1 MKYANLILPSHK
13 LCFVVA
19 LAAGMIAVPM
29 PTMAEQAVQNIQQ
42 AGVVKGQVTDK
53 NGDAVIGAT
62 VKVKNAQT
70 GTVTDF
76 NGNFS
81 LSVQKA
87 GTLVVSYI
95 GYLAKEVAFNPGQTL
110 NISIEEDATA
120 LDEVVVVGYG
130 VQKKSDVTGSVT
142 SINKDRLSKLPVTN
156 VLQAVQG
163 AAAGVINKDR
173 LSKLPVTNV
182 LQAVQGAAAG
192 VTISQG
198 SSIPG
203 DAPSALVRG
212 RNSINAGTGPY
223 IVVDGIP
230 ISKSGGSLN
239 DINPSDIE
247 SMEILKDASAT
258 AIYGTNGAN
267 GVILITTKHG
277 KDGKPSVSYNGY
289 IGIEDFAHKMD
300 FCNGSQITQ
309 RYKDYVAQNPGE
321 TMYNDFVK
329 NQNEAEA
336 QAAGRETD
344 WLYDMV
350 SQTGIIQD
358 HNVTVN
364 GGAEKIKYFI
374 SGDYMSQ
381 KGVLK
386 GFNYKRYSLRMNIDA
401 DVTDYLKIGTNSYIV
416 SHNRDGGRVNFLMA
430 EAMSPYGK
438 VYEDNGSYCIYPMY
452 TESLFFNPMRDVNQ
466 DHERR
471 QWNINLNGY
480 ADINFGNIWKPLDGL
495 RYKFNFGYSFVP
507 RRENYYNGAE
517 QNDLNGYGYIFNAE
531 TQSYTAENILTYA
544 KDFGKH
550 HFDLTALYASSRK
563 KYHDNTAA
571 ASKFINDE
579 LLWHN
584 LGGGGTQT
592 AKSYTD
598 LYTTV
603 SQMGRLNYS
612 YDSRYLFTFTV
623 RRDGSSVFGEDNK
636 YGTFPSVALGW
647 NIANEKFMEKTQG
660 WLNNLKLRLS
670 YGKAGNEA
678 IGVYETLAKM
688 SNAAITMD
696 GQSATALYPSSR
708 MGNSGLGWET
718 TKTFNI
724 GIDFG
729 LLNNRING
737 NIDFYTSTTTDLLL
751 QRNLPKISGYSNVYM
766 NMGKT
771 ANKGLEVTINSKNIV
786 TKDFTW
792 GTNLVWSWNKNEIK
806 DLYGDEKSDIG
817 NRWFIG
823 EPISVIYD
831 YEMVGIWQKDEIERG
846 DHLKWDP
853 QAQPGDVKLR
863 DVNGDGKIDP
873 NDDKTIQGQTTPKWI
888 GGLTNTFT
896 YKNLSL
902 SIFIQTVQGLKRN
915 NSLLAMAS
923 DEMGRRNSTTE
934 IGYWTESNPSNE
946 YRSLSKTS
954 NRWGYG
960 FPCDASFTRIKDITL
975 SYQFPAQITNA
986 LRISALTVYASAR
999 NLATFTSWKGW
1010 DPESDITQ
1018 RGWGGYE
1025 NNYPMTKSY
1034 VFGLNVT
1041 F

>member
-1 MKYANLILPSHK
+1 MNQNSLKKKLLLIMILSSGLIGGLISSYAESH
-13 LCFVVA
+13 
-19 LAAGMIAVPM
+19 AARV
-29 PTMAEQAVQNIQQ
+29 QAVEQ
-42 AGVVKGQVTDK
+42 TK
-53 NGDAVIGAT
+53 NVA
-62 VKVKNAQT
+62 
-70 GTVTDF
+70 GTVTDE
-76 NGNFS
+76 NGDPLIGVSVSAGPGLGVVTDLDGRFS
-81 LSVQKA
+81 LDGVTA
-87 GTLVVSYI
+87 NTVLTFSYV
-95 GYLAKEVAFNPGQTL
+95 GYATQEIRVGSQN
-110 NISIEEDATA
+110 NINVRLIEDNTV
-120 LDEVVVVGYG
+120 LDELVVVGYG

-142 SINKDRLSKLPVTN
+142 S
-156 VLQAVQG
+156 
-163 AAAGVINKDR
+163 INKDR

-239 DINPSDIE
+239 DINPGDIE

-277 KDGKPSVSYNGY
+277 KDGKPTVSYNGY
-289 IGIEDFAHKMD
+289 LGVEDFAHKMD
-300 FCNGSQITQ
+300 FCNGAQITQ
-309 RYKDYVAQNPGE
+309 RYKDYVAQNAGE
-321 TMYNDFVK
+321 TMFNDYVK
-329 NQNEAEA
+329 NQAEAAA
-336 QAAGRETD
+336 QAAGQETD

-358 HNVTVN
+358 HNVTIN
-364 GGAEKIKYFI
+364 GGADKVKYFI
-374 SGDYMSQ
+374 SGDYMDQ

-430 EAMSPYGK
+430 EAMSPYGQ
-438 VYEDNGSYCIYPMY
+438 VYNEDGTYCVYPMAS
-452 TESLFFNPMRDVNQ
+452 ENLFFNPMRDVNQ

-471 QWNINLNGY
+471 QWNINLNAY
-480 ADINFGNIWKPLDGL
+480 AELNFGNIWKPLTGL
-495 RYKFNFGYSFVP
+495 TYKFNFGYSFVP
-507 RRENYYNGAE
+507 KRENYYNGAE
-517 QNDLNGYGYIFNAE
+517 QNNPNGYGYIFNAE
-531 TQSYTAENILTYA
+531 TQSRTAENILTYA
-544 KDFGKH
+544 KDIQKH
-550 HFDLTALYASSRK
+550 HFDITLLYASSRK
-563 KYHDNTAA
+563 KYHDNTATGA
-571 ASKFINDE
+571 KFINDE

-598 LYTTV
+598 LYKTV

-623 RRDGSSVFGEDNK
+623 RRDGSSVFGSDNK
-636 YGTFPSVALGW
+636 YGVFPSVALGW
-647 NIANEKFMEKTQG
+647 NIANEAFMQKTSD
-660 WLNNLKLRLS
+660 WLNTLKLRIS

-688 SNAAITMD
+688 TNAALTMD

-729 LLNNRING
+729 FLNNRING

-751 QRNLPKISGYSNVYM
+751 QRNLPKISGFSNVYM

-771 ANKGLEVTINSKNIV
+771 ANKGLEITVNSKNIV

-792 GTNLVWSWNKNEIK
+792 STNLVWSWNKNEIK
-806 DLYGDEKSDIG
+806 DLYGDKQDDLG

-823 EPISVIYD
+823 HPISVIYD
-831 YEMVGIWQKDEIERG
+831 DEMEGIWQKDEIERG
-846 DHLKWDP
+846 DHLKHDP
-853 QAQPGDVKLR
+853 QAQAGDVKLR
-863 DVNGDGKIDP
+863 DIDGDGKITP
-873 NDDKTIQGQTTPKWI
+873 EGDKTIQGQTTPKWI

-896 YKNLSL
+896 YKNLTL

-934 IGYWTESNPSNE
+934 VGYWSVDNPTNE
-946 YRSLSKTS
+946 FRSLSKTS

-960 FPCDASFTRIKDITL
+960 FPRNASFTRVKDITL
-975 SYQFPAQITNA
+975 SYVFPQQITNK
-986 LRISALTVYASAR
+986 LHIGGLTVYASGR
-999 NLATFTSWKGW
+999 NLLTFTDWIGW

-1018 RGWGGYE
+1018 RGWRDYE

>member
-1 MKYANLILPSHK
+1 
-13 LCFVVA
+13 
-19 LAAGMIAVPM
+19 
-29 PTMAEQAVQNIQQ
+29 
-42 AGVVKGQVTDK
+42 
-53 NGDAVIGAT
+53 
-62 VKVKNAQT
+62 
-70 GTVTDF
+70 
-76 NGNFS
+76 
-81 LSVQKA
+81 
-87 GTLVVSYI
+87 
-95 GYLAKEVAFNPGQTL
+95 
-110 NISIEEDATA
+110 
-120 LDEVVVVGYG
+120 
-130 VQKKSDVTGSVT
+130 
-142 SINKDRLSKLPVTN
+142 
-156 VLQAVQG
+156 
-163 AAAGVINKDR
+163 
-173 LSKLPVTNV
+173 
-182 LQAVQGAAAG
+182 
-192 VTISQG
+192 
-198 SSIPG
+198 
-203 DAPSALVRG
+203 
-212 RNSINAGTGPY
+212 
-223 IVVDGIP
+223 
-230 ISKSGGSLN
+230 
-239 DINPSDIE
+239 
-247 SMEILKDASAT
+247 
-258 AIYGTNGAN
+258 
-267 GVILITTKHG
+267 
-277 KDGKPSVSYNGY
+277 
-289 IGIEDFAHKMD
+289 
-300 FCNGSQITQ
+300 
-309 RYKDYVAQNPGE
+309 
-321 TMYNDFVK
+321 
-329 NQNEAEA
+329 
-336 QAAGRETD
+336 
-344 WLYDMV
+344 
-350 SQTGIIQD
+350 
-358 HNVTVN
+358 VTVN

>member
-1 MKYANLILPSHK
+1 MKYAKLTLPTRK
-13 LCFVVA
+13 LCFVMA
-19 LAAGMIAVPM
+19 LAAGMVAFPL
-29 PTMAEQAVQNIQQ
+29 PTMAEQAVQDVQQ

-53 NGDAVIGAT
+53 NGEGVIGAT
-62 VKVKNAQT
+62 VKVKDAAT

-76 NGNFS
+76 DGNFT
-81 LSVQKA
+81 LNVNGA

-95 GYLAKEVAFNPGQTL
+95 GYLTKEVPFTVGQTL

-142 SINKDRLSKLPVTN
+142 SINKE
-156 VLQAVQG
+156 
-163 AAAGVINKDR
+163 R

-192 VTISQG
+192 VTITQG

-223 IVVDGIP
+223 IVVDGVP

-239 DINPSDIE
+239 DINPGDIE

-289 IGIEDFAHKMD
+289 LGIEDFAHKMD
-300 FCNGSQITQ
+300 FCNGAQITQ

-364 GGAEKIKYFI
+364 GGADNIKYFI

-401 DVTDYLKIGTNSYIV
+401 DVTDYLRIGTNSYIV
-416 SHNRDGGRVNFLMA
+416 SHNRDGGRVNFMMA

-438 VYEDNGSYCIYPMY
+438 VYEDDGSYCIYPMY
-452 TESLFFNPMRDVNQ
+452 TESLFFNPMRDINQ

-471 QWNINLNGY
+471 QWNINLNAY
-480 ADINFGNIWKPLDGL
+480 AELNFGNIWKPLTGL
-495 RYKFNFGYSFVP
+495 TYKFNFGYSFVP
-507 RRENYYNGAE
+507 KRENYYNGAE
-517 QNDLNGYGYIFNAE
+517 QNDPNGYGYIFNAE
-531 TQSYTAENILTYA
+531 TQSRTVENILTYA
-544 KDFGKH
+544 KDIQKH
-550 HFDLTALYASSRK
+550 HFDITLLYASSRK
-563 KYHDNTAA
+563 KYHDNTATGA
-571 ASKFINDE
+571 KFINDE

-598 LYTTV
+598 LYKTV

-623 RRDGSSVFGEDNK
+623 RRDGSSVFGSDNK

-647 NIANEKFMEKTQG
+647 NIANEKFMEKAD

-688 SNAAITMD
+688 SNAALTMN

-729 LLNNRING
+729 FLNNRING

-751 QRNLPKISGYSNVYM
+751 QRNLPKVSGYSNVYM

-771 ANKGLEVTINSKNIV
+771 ANKGLEITINSKNIV

-792 GTNLVWSWNKNEIK
+792 DTSLVWSWNKNEIK
-806 DLYGDEKSDIG
+806 DLYGDQKDDIG

-846 DHLKWDP
+846 DHLNWDP

-915 NSLLAMAS
+915 NSLLGTAS

-934 IGYWTESNPSNE
+934 VGYWSESNPSNE
-946 YRSLSKTS
+946 FRSLSKTS

-960 FPCDASFTRIKDITL
+960 FPCDASFTRIKDVTL
-975 SYQFPAQITNA
+975 SYQFPAQIINA

-1010 DPESDITQ
+1010 DPEADITQ

>member
-1 MKYANLILPSHK
+1 M
-13 LCFVVA
+13 A
-19 LAAGMIAVPM
+19 LAAGMMSFPM
-29 PTMAEQAVQNIQQ
+29 STMAEQAVQNVQQ

-62 VKVKNAQT
+62 VKVKDAQT
-70 GTVTDF
+70 GTVTNFD
-76 NGNFS
+76 GEFS
-81 LSVQKA
+81 LNVQKS
-87 GTLVVSYI
+87 GTLVISYI
-95 GYLAKEVAFNPGQTL
+95 GYLTKEVPFTVGQTL
-110 NISIEEDATA
+110 SITIEEDATA

-163 AAAGVINKDR
+163 AAAGV
-173 LSKLPVTNV
+173 
-182 LQAVQGAAAG
+182 
-192 VTISQG
+192 TITQG

-239 DINPSDIE
+239 DINPGDIE

-277 KDGKPSVSYNGY
+277 KDGKPSVSYNAYVGF
-289 IGIEDFAHKMD
+289 EDFAKKLD
-300 FCNGSQITQ
+300 YCNGPQITQ

-321 TMYNDFVK
+321 TMYNDYVK
-329 NQNEAEA
+329 NANEAEA
-336 QAAGRETD
+336 QAAGKETD
-344 WLYDMV
+344 WLYDMI

-438 VYEDNGSYCIYPMY
+438 VYDENGNYEQYPMY
-452 TESLFFNPMRDVNQ
+452 SETLFFNPMQYINQ

-471 QWNINLNGY
+471 QWNINLNAY
-480 ADINFGNIWKPLDGL
+480 ADLNFGNIWKPLDGL

-507 RRENYYNGAE
+507 ARESYYNGE
-517 QNDLNGYGYIFNAE
+517 SEFNYSGGYGYIWNAE
-531 TQSYTAENILTYA
+531 TQSRTVENILTYA
-544 KDFGKH
+544 KDIQKH
-550 HFDLTALYASSRK
+550 HFDITLLYASSRK
-563 KYHDNTAA
+563 KYHSSSATG
-571 ASKFINDE
+571 SKFINDE
-579 LLWHN
+579 LGWHN
-584 LGGGGTQT
+584 LGGGSTQT
-592 AKSYTD
+592 SGSYSD

-623 RRDGSSVFGEDNK
+623 RRDGSSVFGSDNK

-647 NIANEKFMEKTQG
+647 NIANEKFMESTQS

-688 SNAAITMD
+688 SNNAITMD
-696 GQSATALYPSSR
+696 GASATALYPSSR

-737 NIDFYTSTTTDLLL
+737 NIDFYTSETSDLLL

-771 ANKGLEVTINSKNIV
+771 ANKGLEITINSKNIV

-792 GTNLVWSWNKNEIK
+792 GTSLVWSYNKNEIK
-806 DLYGDEKSDIG
+806 DLYGDKQDDLG

-831 YEMVGIWQKDEIERG
+831 YVMEGIWQEDEIAAG
-846 DHLKWDP
+846 KHLQQDP
-853 QAQPGDVKLR
+853 QAQAGDVKLK
-863 DVNGDGKIDP
+863 DLDGDGKITP
-873 NDDKTIQGQTTPKWI
+873 EGDKKIQGQTTPKWTA
-888 GGLTNTFT
+888 GLTNTFS
-896 YKNLSL
+896 YKGLTL
-902 SIFIQTVQGLKRN
+902 SIFIQTSQGHKRN
-915 NSLLAMAS
+915 NSLLAMAA
-923 DEMGRRNSTTE
+923 DEQGRRNSTTE
-934 IGYWTESNPSNE
+934 VGYWTPENKSNE

-960 FPCDASFTRIKDITL
+960 FPCDASYTRIKDVTL
-975 SYQFPAQITNA
+975 SYAFPQQVLNV
-986 LRISALTVYASAR
+986 LHLSNLTAYVSGR
-999 NLATFTSWKGW
+999 NLYTFTSWKGW
-1010 DPESDITQ
+1010 DPEADITQ

-1025 NNYPMTKSY
+1025 NNYPMTKSF

>member
-1 MKYANLILPSHK
+1 MKYANLISPSRK
-13 LCFVVA
+13 LCFAMA
-19 LAAGMIAVPM
+19 LAAGMVAIPL
-29 PTMAEQAVQNIQQ
+29 PTMANQAVQNVQQ

-62 VKVKNAQT
+62 VKVKDSQT

-76 NGNFS
+76 DGNFS
-81 LSVQKA
+81 LNVQKA
-87 GTLVVSYI
+87 GKLVVSYI
-95 GYLAKEVAFNPGQTL
+95 GYLTKEVTFTPGQTL
-110 NISIEEDATA
+110 SIEIEEDATA

-142 SINKDRLSKLPVTN
+142 S
-156 VLQAVQG
+156 
-163 AAAGVINKDR
+163 INKDR

>member
-1 MKYANLILPSHK
+1 MKYAKLTLPSKK
-13 LCFVVA
+13 LCFVMA
-19 LAAGMIAVPM
+19 LAAGMVAFPL
-29 PTMAEQAVQNIQQ
+29 PTMAEQAVQNVQQ

-62 VKVKNAQT
+62 VKVKDAQT

-87 GTLVVSYI
+87 GSIVVSYI
-95 GYLAKEVAFNPGQTL
+95 GYLTKEVAFTPGQSL
-110 NISIEEDATA
+110 NITIEEDATA

-142 SINKDRLSKLPVTN
+142 S
-156 VLQAVQG
+156 
-163 AAAGVINKDR
+163 INKDR

-239 DINPSDIE
+239 DINPGDIE

-289 IGIEDFAHKMD
+289 IGFENFAKKMD
-300 FCNGSQITQ
+300 FCNGAQITQ

-321 TMYNDFVK
+321 TMYNDYVK
-329 NQNEAEA
+329 NQNEADA
-336 QAAGRETD
+336 QAAGKETD

-364 GGAEKIKYFI
+364 GGADKIKYFI

-438 VYEDNGSYCIYPMY
+438 VYEDDGSYCIYPMY

-471 QWNINLNGY
+471 QWNINLNAY
-480 ADINFGNIWKPLDGL
+480 ADINFGNIWKPLEGL
-495 RYKFNFGYSFVP
+495 SYKFNFGYSFVP

-517 QNDLNGYGYIFNAE
+517 QNDQNGYGYIFNAE
-531 TQSYTAENILTYA
+531 TQSRTVENILTYA
-544 KDFGKH
+544 KDIKKH
-550 HFDLTALYASSRK
+550 HFDITLLYASSRK
-563 KYHDNTAA
+563 KYHDNTATGA
-571 ASKFINDE
+571 KFINDE

-584 LGGGGTQT
+584 LGGGATQT

-598 LYTTV
+598 LYKTV

-623 RRDGSSVFGEDNK
+623 RRDGSSVFGSDNK
-636 YGTFPSVALGW
+636 YGTFPSIALGW
-647 NIANEKFMEKTQG
+647 NIANEKFMEKVD

-688 SNAAITMD
+688 SNAALTMD

-729 LLNNRING
+729 ILNNRING
-737 NIDFYTSTTTDLLL
+737 NIDFYTSKTTDLLL

-766 NMGKT
+766 NMGET
-771 ANKGLEVTINSKNIV
+771 ANKGLEITINSKNIV

-792 GTNLVWSWNKNEIK
+792 GTSLVWSWNKNEIK
-806 DLYGDEKSDIG
+806 DLYGDKQDDLG

-831 YEMVGIWQKDEIERG
+831 YVMEGIWQKDEIERG
-846 DHLKWDP
+846 DHLNHDP
-853 QAQPGDVKLR
+853 QAQPGDVKLA
-863 DVNGDGKIDP
+863 DLDGDGKITP
-873 NDDKTIQGQTTPKWI
+873 EGDKKIQGQTTPKWI
-888 GGLTNTFT
+888 GGMTNTFT

-902 SIFIQTVQGLKRN
+902 SIFIQTVQGLKRD

-934 IGYWTESNPSNE
+934 IGYWTESNPTNE

-960 FPCDASFTRIKDITL
+960 FPRSAAFTRIKDITL
-975 SYQFPAQITNA
+975 SYQFPAQICNM
-986 LRISALTVYASAR
+986 LHLNALTVYASGR
-999 NLATFTSWKGW
+999 NLFTFTDWKGW

-1018 RGWGGYE
+1018 RGWRDYE
-1025 NNYPMTKSY
+1025 NNYPMTKSM

>member
-1 MKYANLILPSHK
+1 MKYAKLTLPSKK
-13 LCFVVA
+13 LCFVMA
-19 LAAGMIAVPM
+19 LAAGMMSFPLS
-29 PTMAEQAVQNIQQ
+29 TKAEQAVQNVQQ

-62 VKVKNAQT
+62 VKVKDAQT

-76 NGNFS
+76 DGNFT
-81 LSVQKA
+81 LNVQKA

-95 GYLAKEVAFNPGQTL
+95 GYLTKEVAFTPGQTL
-110 NISIEEDATA
+110 NLTIEEDATA

-163 AAAGVINKDR
+163 AAAGV
-173 LSKLPVTNV
+173 
-182 LQAVQGAAAG
+182 
-192 VTISQG
+192 TITQG

-239 DINPSDIE
+239 DINPNDIE

-277 KDGKPSVSYNGY
+277 KDGKPSVSYNAYVGF
-289 IGIEDFAHKMD
+289 EDFAKKLD
-300 FCNGSQITQ
+300 YCNGPQITQ

-321 TMYNDFVK
+321 TMYNDYVK
-329 NQNEAEA
+329 NANEAEA
-336 QAAGRETD
+336 QAAGKETD
-344 WLYDMV
+344 WLYDMI
-350 SQTGIIQD
+350 SQTGIITD
-358 HNVTVN
+358 HNITVN

-438 VYEDNGSYCIYPMY
+438 VYDENGNYEQYPMY
-452 TESLFFNPMRDVNQ
+452 SETLFFNPMQYIDQ

-471 QWNINLNGY
+471 QWNINLNAY
-480 ADINFGNIWKPLDGL
+480 AELNFGNIWKPLDGL

-507 RRENYYNGAE
+507 ARENYYNGE
-517 QNDLNGYGYIFNAE
+517 SEYNYSGGYGYIWNAE
-531 TQSYTAENILTYA
+531 TQSRTVENILTYA
-544 KDFGKH
+544 KDIQKH
-550 HFDLTALYASSRK
+550 HFDITLLYASSRK
-563 KYHDNTAA
+563 KYHSNTATG
-571 ASKFINDE
+571 SKFINDE
-579 LLWHN
+579 LGWHN
-584 LGGGGTQT
+584 LGGGSTQT
-592 AKSYTD
+592 SGSYSD
-598 LYTTV
+598 LYKTV

-623 RRDGSSVFGEDNK
+623 RRDGSSVFGSDNK

-647 NIANEKFMEKTQG
+647 NIANEKFMEKTQS
-660 WLNNLKLRLS
+660 WLNTLKLRLS

-688 SNAAITMD
+688 SNNAITMD
-696 GQSATALYPSSR
+696 GASATALYPSSR

-729 LLNNRING
+729 FLNNRING

-771 ANKGLEVTINSKNIV
+771 ANKGLEITINSKNIV

-792 GTNLVWSWNKNEIK
+792 GTSLVWSWNKNEIK
-806 DLYGDEKSDIG
+806 DLYGDEKDDLG

-831 YEMVGIWQKDEIERG
+831 YVMEGIWQEDEIAAG
-846 DHLKWDP
+846 KHLNQDP
-853 QAQPGDVKLR
+853 QAQAGDVKLK
-863 DVNGDGKIDP
+863 DLDGDGQITPDG
-873 NDDKTIQGQTTPKWI
+873 DKKIQGQTTPKWTA
-888 GGLTNTFT
+888 GLTNTFS
-896 YKNLSL
+896 YKGLTL
-902 SIFIQTVQGLKRN
+902 SIFIQTAQGQKRN
-915 NSLLAMAS
+915 NSLLAMAA
-923 DEMGRRNSTTE
+923 DEQGRRNSTTE
-934 IGYWTESNPSNE
+934 VGYWTPENKSDE

-960 FPCDASFTRIKDITL
+960 FPRNASYTRIKDVTL
-975 SYQFPAQITNA
+975 SYTFPQQILNA
-986 LRISALTVYASAR
+986 IHLNGLTAYISGR
-999 NLATFTSWKGW
+999 NLYTFTSWKGW
-1010 DPESDITQ
+1010 DPEADITQ

-1025 NNYPMTKSY
+1025 NNYPMTKSL

>member
-1 MKYANLILPSHK
+1 MKYAKLTLPSKK
-13 LCFVVA
+13 LCFVMA
-19 LAAGMIAVPM
+19 LAAGMVAFPL
-29 PTMAEQAVQNIQQ
+29 PTMAEQAVQNVQQ

-62 VKVKNAQT
+62 VKVKDAQT

-87 GTLVVSYI
+87 GSIVVSYI
-95 GYLAKEVAFNPGQTL
+95 GYLTKEVAFTPGQSL
-110 NISIEEDATA
+110 NITIEEDATA

-142 SINKDRLSKLPVTN
+142 S
-156 VLQAVQG
+156 
-163 AAAGVINKDR
+163 INKDR

-239 DINPSDIE
+239 DINPGDIE

-289 IGIEDFAHKMD
+289 IGFEDFAKKMD
-300 FCNGSQITQ
+300 FCNGAQITQ

-321 TMYNDFVK
+321 TMYNDYVK
-329 NQNEAEA
+329 NQNEADA
-336 QAAGRETD
+336 QAAGKETD

-364 GGAEKIKYFI
+364 GGADKIKYFI

-438 VYEDNGSYCIYPMY
+438 VYEDDGSYCIYPMY

-471 QWNINLNGY
+471 QWNINLNAY
-480 ADINFGNIWKPLDGL
+480 ADINFGNIWKPLEGL
-495 RYKFNFGYSFVP
+495 SYKFNFGYSFVP

-517 QNDLNGYGYIFNAE
+517 QNDQNGYGYIFNAE
-531 TQSYTAENILTYA
+531 TQSRTVENILTYA
-544 KDFGKH
+544 KDIKKH
-550 HFDLTALYASSRK
+550 HFDITLLYASSRK
-563 KYHDNTAA
+563 KYHDNTATGA
-571 ASKFINDE
+571 KFINDE

-584 LGGGGTQT
+584 LGGGATQT

-598 LYTTV
+598 LYKTV

-623 RRDGSSVFGEDNK
+623 RRDGSSVFGSDNK
-636 YGTFPSVALGW
+636 YGTFPSIALGW
-647 NIANEKFMEKTQG
+647 NIANEKFMEKVD

-688 SNAAITMD
+688 SNSALTMD

-729 LLNNRING
+729 ILNNRING

-766 NMGKT
+766 NMGET
-771 ANKGLEVTINSKNIV
+771 ANKGLEITINSKNIV

-792 GTNLVWSWNKNEIK
+792 GTSLVWSWNKNEIK
-806 DLYGDEKSDIG
+806 DLYGDKQDDLG

-831 YEMVGIWQKDEIERG
+831 YVMEGIWQKDEIERG
-846 DHLKWDP
+846 DHLNHDP
-853 QAQPGDVKLR
+853 QAQPGDVKLA
-863 DVNGDGKIDP
+863 DLNGDGKITP
-873 NDDKTIQGQTTPKWI
+873 EGDKKIQGQTTPKWI
-888 GGLTNTFT
+888 GGMTNTFT

-902 SIFIQTVQGLKRN
+902 SIFIQTVQGLKRD

-934 IGYWTESNPSNE
+934 IGYWTESNPTNE

-960 FPCDASFTRIKDITL
+960 FPRSAAFTRIKDITL
-975 SYQFPAQITNA
+975 SYQFPAQICNM
-986 LRISALTVYASAR
+986 LHLNALTVYASGR
-999 NLATFTSWKGW
+999 NLFTFTDWKGW

-1018 RGWGGYE
+1018 RGWRDYE
-1025 NNYPMTKSY
+1025 NNYPMTKSM

>member
-1 MKYANLILPSHK
+1 MKYAKLTLPTRK
-13 LCFVVA
+13 LCFVMA
-19 LAAGMIAVPM
+19 LAAGMVAFPL
-29 PTMAEQAVQNIQQ
+29 PTMAEQAVQDVQQ

-53 NGDAVIGAT
+53 NGEGVIGAT
-62 VKVKNAQT
+62 VKVKDAAT
-70 GTVTDF
+70 GTVTDYD
-76 NGNFS
+76 GNFT
-81 LSVQKA
+81 LNVQKA

-95 GYLAKEVAFNPGQTL
+95 GYLTKEVAFTPGQTL

-142 SINKDRLSKLPVTN
+142 SINKE
-156 VLQAVQG
+156 
-163 AAAGVINKDR
+163 R

-223 IVVDGIP
+223 IVVDGVP

-239 DINPSDIE
+239 DINPGDIE

-289 IGIEDFAHKMD
+289 LGVEDFAHKMD
-300 FCNGSQITQ
+300 YCNGAQITQ

-401 DVTDYLKIGTNSYIV
+401 DVTDYLRIGTNSYIV
-416 SHNRDGGRVNFLMA
+416 SHNRDGGRVNFMMA

-438 VYEDNGSYCIYPMY
+438 VYEDDGSYCIYPMY
-452 TESLFFNPMRDVNQ
+452 TESLFFNPLRDINQ

-471 QWNINLNGY
+471 QWNINLNAY
-480 ADINFGNIWKPLDGL
+480 AELNFGNIWKPLTGL
-495 RYKFNFGYSFVP
+495 TYKFNFGYSFVP
-507 RRENYYNGAE
+507 KRENYYNGAE
-517 QNDLNGYGYIFNAE
+517 QNDPNGYGYIFNAE
-531 TQSYTAENILTYA
+531 TQSRTVENILTYA
-544 KDFGKH
+544 KDIQKH
-550 HFDLTALYASSRK
+550 HFDITLLYASSRK
-563 KYHDNTAA
+563 KYHDNTATGA
-571 ASKFINDE
+571 KFINDE

-623 RRDGSSVFGEDNK
+623 RRDGSSVFGSDNK

-647 NIANEKFMEKTQG
+647 NIANEKFMEKAD

-688 SNAAITMD
+688 SNAALTMD

-729 LLNNRING
+729 FLNNRING

-771 ANKGLEVTINSKNIV
+771 ANKGLEITINSKNIV

-846 DHLKWDP
+846 DHQNWDP

-915 NSLLAMAS
+915 NSLLGTAS
-923 DEMGRRNSTTE
+923 DEMGRRNSPTE
-934 IGYWTESNPSNE
+934 IGYWSESNPSNE
-946 YRSLSKTS
+946 FRSLSKTS

-960 FPCDASFTRIKDITL
+960 FPCDASFTRIKDVTL
-975 SYQFPAQITNA
+975 SYQFPAQIVNA
-986 LRISALTVYASAR
+986 LHISALTVYASAR

-1010 DPESDITQ
+1010 DPEADITQ

>member
-1 MKYANLILPSHK
+1 MK
-13 LCFVVA
+13 LCFAMA
-19 LAAGMIAVPM
+19 LAAGIMAFPL
-29 PTMAEQAVQNIQQ
+29 PTMAEQAVQNVQQ

-53 NGDAVIGAT
+53 NGDGVIGAT
-62 VKVKNAQT
+62 VKVKDAQA
-70 GTVTDF
+70 GTVTDY

-81 LSVQKA
+81 LNVQKA

-95 GYLAKEVAFNPGQTL
+95 GYLTKEIAFTPGQTL
-110 NISIEEDATA
+110 NITIEEDATA

-142 SINKDRLSKLPVTN
+142 S
-156 VLQAVQG
+156 
-163 AAAGVINKDR
+163 INKDR

-239 DINPSDIE
+239 DINPGDIE

-277 KDGKPSVSYNGY
+277 KEGKPSVSYNGY
-289 IGIEDFAHKMD
+289 IGFENFAHKMD
-300 FCNGSQITQ
+300 YCNGAQITQ

-401 DVTDYLKIGTNSYIV
+401 DVTNYLKIGTNSYIV
-416 SHNRDGGRVNFLMA
+416 SHNRDGGRVNFMMA

-438 VYEDNGSYCIYPMY
+438 VYEDDGSYCIYPMY
-452 TESLFFNPMRDVNQ
+452 TESLFFNPMRDINQ

-471 QWNINLNGY
+471 QWNINLNAY
-480 ADINFGNIWKPLDGL
+480 AELNFGNIWKPLTGL
-495 RYKFNFGYSFVP
+495 TYKFNFGYSFVP
-507 RRENYYNGAE
+507 KRENYYNGAE
-517 QNDLNGYGYIFNAE
+517 QNDPNGYGYIFNAE
-531 TQSYTAENILTYA
+531 TQSRTVENILTYA
-544 KDFGKH
+544 KDIQKH
-550 HFDLTALYASSRK
+550 HFDITLLYASSRK
-563 KYHDNTAA
+563 KYHDNTATGA
-571 ASKFINDE
+571 KFINDE

-598 LYTTV
+598 LYKTV

-623 RRDGSSVFGEDNK
+623 RRDGSSVFGADNK
-636 YGTFPSVALGW
+636 YGTFPSIALGW
-647 NIANEKFMEKTQG
+647 NIANEKFMEKAD

-688 SNAAITMD
+688 SNAALTMD

-729 LLNNRING
+729 FLNNRING

-751 QRNLPKISGYSNVYM
+751 QRNLPKVSGYSNVYM

-771 ANKGLEVTINSKNIV
+771 ANKGLEITINSKNIV

-915 NSLLAMAS
+915 NSLLGTAS
-923 DEMGRRNSTTE
+923 DEMGRRNSPTE
-934 IGYWTESNPSNE
+934 IGYWSESNPSNE
-946 YRSLSKTS
+946 FRSLSKTS

-960 FPCDASFTRIKDITL
+960 FPCDASFTRIKDVTL
-975 SYQFPAQITNA
+975 SYQFPAQIINA

-1010 DPESDITQ
+1010 DPEADITQ
-1018 RGWGGYE
+1018 RGWRDYE

>member
-1 MKYANLILPSHK
+1 MK
-13 LCFVVA
+13 LCFAMA
-19 LAAGMIAVPM
+19 LAGGIMAFPL
-29 PTMAEQAVQNIQQ
+29 PTMAEQAVQNVQQ

-53 NGDAVIGAT
+53 NGDGVIGAT
-62 VKVKNAQT
+62 VKVKDAQA
-70 GTVTDF
+70 GTVTDY

-81 LSVQKA
+81 LNVQKA

-95 GYLAKEVAFNPGQTL
+95 GYLTKEIAFTPGQTL
-110 NISIEEDATA
+110 NITIEEDATA

-142 SINKDRLSKLPVTN
+142 S
-156 VLQAVQG
+156 
-163 AAAGVINKDR
+163 INKDR

-239 DINPSDIE
+239 DINPGDIE

-277 KDGKPSVSYNGY
+277 KEGKPSVSYNGY
-289 IGIEDFAHKMD
+289 IGFENFAHKMD
-300 FCNGSQITQ
+300 YCNGAQITQ

-401 DVTDYLKIGTNSYIV
+401 DVTNYLKIGTNSYIV
-416 SHNRDGGRVNFLMA
+416 SHNRDGGRVNFMMA

-438 VYEDNGSYCIYPMY
+438 VYEDDGSYCIYPMY
-452 TESLFFNPMRDVNQ
+452 TESLFFNPMRDINQ

-471 QWNINLNGY
+471 QWNINLNAY
-480 ADINFGNIWKPLDGL
+480 AELNFGNIWKPLTGL
-495 RYKFNFGYSFVP
+495 TYKFNFGYSFVP
-507 RRENYYNGAE
+507 KRENYYNGAE
-517 QNDLNGYGYIFNAE
+517 QNDPNGYGYIFNAE
-531 TQSYTAENILTYA
+531 TQSRTVENILTYA
-544 KDFGKH
+544 KDIQKH
-550 HFDLTALYASSRK
+550 HFDITLLYASSRK
-563 KYHDNTAA
+563 KYHDNTATGA
-571 ASKFINDE
+571 KFINDE

-598 LYTTV
+598 LYKTV

-623 RRDGSSVFGEDNK
+623 RRDGSSVFGADNK
-636 YGTFPSVALGW
+636 YGTFPSIALGW
-647 NIANEKFMEKTQG
+647 NIANEKFMEKAD

-688 SNAAITMD
+688 SNAALTMD

-729 LLNNRING
+729 FLNNRING

-751 QRNLPKISGYSNVYM
+751 QRNLPKVSGYSNVYM

-771 ANKGLEVTINSKNIV
+771 ANKGLEITINSKNIV

-846 DHLKWDP
+846 DHLNWDP

-915 NSLLAMAS
+915 NSLLGTAS
-923 DEMGRRNSTTE
+923 DEMGRRNSPTE
-934 IGYWTESNPSNE
+934 IGYWSESNPSNE
-946 YRSLSKTS
+946 FRSLSKTS

-960 FPCDASFTRIKDITL
+960 FPCDASFTRIKDVTL
-975 SYQFPAQITNA
+975 SYQFPAQIINA

-1010 DPESDITQ
+1010 DPEADITQ
-1018 RGWGGYE
+1018 RGWRDYE

>member
-1 MKYANLILPSHK
+1 MKYAKLTLPTRK
-13 LCFVVA
+13 LCFVMA
-19 LAAGMIAVPM
+19 LAAGMVAFPL
-29 PTMAEQAVQNIQQ
+29 PTMAEQAVQDVQQ

-53 NGDAVIGAT
+53 NGEGVIGAT
-62 VKVKNAQT
+62 VKVKDAAT

-76 NGNFS
+76 DGNFT
-81 LSVQKA
+81 LNVNGA

-95 GYLAKEVAFNPGQTL
+95 GYLTKEVPFTVGQTL

-142 SINKDRLSKLPVTN
+142 SINKE
-156 VLQAVQG
+156 
-163 AAAGVINKDR
+163 R

-192 VTISQG
+192 VTITQG

-223 IVVDGIP
+223 IVVDGVP

-239 DINPSDIE
+239 DINPGDIE

-289 IGIEDFAHKMD
+289 LGIEDFAHKMD
-300 FCNGSQITQ
+300 FCNGAQITQ

-364 GGAEKIKYFI
+364 GGADNIKYFI

-401 DVTDYLKIGTNSYIV
+401 DVTDYLRIGTNSYIV
-416 SHNRDGGRVNFLMA
+416 SHNRDGGRVNFMMA

-438 VYEDNGSYCIYPMY
+438 VYEDDGSYCIYPMY
-452 TESLFFNPMRDVNQ
+452 TESLFFNPMRDINQ

-471 QWNINLNGY
+471 QWNINLNAY
-480 ADINFGNIWKPLDGL
+480 AELNFGNIWKPLTGL
-495 RYKFNFGYSFVP
+495 TYKFNFGYSFVP
-507 RRENYYNGAE
+507 KRENYYNGAE
-517 QNDLNGYGYIFNAE
+517 QNDPNGYGYIFNAE
-531 TQSYTAENILTYA
+531 TQSRTVENILTYA
-544 KDFGKH
+544 KDIQKH
-550 HFDLTALYASSRK
+550 HFDITLLYASSRK
-563 KYHDNTAA
+563 KYHDNTATGA
-571 ASKFINDE
+571 KFINDE

-598 LYTTV
+598 LYKTV

-623 RRDGSSVFGEDNK
+623 RRDGSSVFGSDNK

-647 NIANEKFMEKTQG
+647 NIANEKFMEKAD

-688 SNAAITMD
+688 SNAALTMN

-729 LLNNRING
+729 FLNNRING

-771 ANKGLEVTINSKNIV
+771 ANKGLEITINSKNIV

-915 NSLLAMAS
+915 NSLLGTAS

-934 IGYWTESNPSNE
+934 VGYWSESNPSNE
-946 YRSLSKTS
+946 FRSLSKTS

-960 FPCDASFTRIKDITL
+960 FPCDASFTRIKDVTL
-975 SYQFPAQITNA
+975 SYQFPAQIINA

-1010 DPESDITQ
+1010 DPEADITQ

>member
-1 MKYANLILPSHK
+1 MKYANLTLPSRK

-29 PTMAEQAVQNIQQ
+29 PTMAEQAVQNVQQ

-62 VKVKNAQT
+62 VKVKDSQV
-70 GTVTDF
+70 GTVTNFD
-76 NGNFS
+76 GNFS
-81 LSVQKA
+81 LNVQKA
-87 GTLVVSYI
+87 GRLVVSYI
-95 GYLAKEVAFNPGQTL
+95 GYLTKEVAFTPGQTL
-110 NISIEEDATA
+110 NIEIEEDATA

-142 SINKDRLSKLPVTN
+142 S
-156 VLQAVQG
+156 
-163 AAAGVINKDR
+163 INKDR

>member
-1 MKYANLILPSHK
+1 MKYVHLTLPSMK
-13 LCFVVA
+13 LCFAMA
-19 LAAGMIAVPM
+19 LAAGIMAFPL
-29 PTMAEQAVQNIQQ
+29 PTMAEQAVQNVQQ

-53 NGDAVIGAT
+53 NGDGVIGAT
-62 VKVKNAQT
+62 VKVKDAQA
-70 GTVTDF
+70 GTVTDY

-81 LSVQKA
+81 LNVQKA

-95 GYLAKEVAFNPGQTL
+95 GYLTKEIAFTPGQTL
-110 NISIEEDATA
+110 NITIEEDATA

-142 SINKDRLSKLPVTN
+142 S
-156 VLQAVQG
+156 
-163 AAAGVINKDR
+163 INKDR

-239 DINPSDIE
+239 DINPGDIE

-277 KDGKPSVSYNGY
+277 KEGKPSVSYNGY
-289 IGIEDFAHKMD
+289 IGFENFAHKMD
-300 FCNGSQITQ
+300 YCNGAQITQ

-401 DVTDYLKIGTNSYIV
+401 DVTNYLKIGTNSYIV
-416 SHNRDGGRVNFLMA
+416 SHNRDGGRVNFMMA

-438 VYEDNGSYCIYPMY
+438 VYEDDGSYCIYPMY
-452 TESLFFNPMRDVNQ
+452 TESLFFNPMRDINQ

-471 QWNINLNGY
+471 QWNINLNAY
-480 ADINFGNIWKPLDGL
+480 AELNFGNIWKPLTGL
-495 RYKFNFGYSFVP
+495 TYKFNFGYSFVP
-507 RRENYYNGAE
+507 KRENYYNGAE
-517 QNDLNGYGYIFNAE
+517 QNDPNGYGYIFNAE
-531 TQSYTAENILTYA
+531 TQSRTVENILTYA
-544 KDFGKH
+544 KDIQKH
-550 HFDLTALYASSRK
+550 HFDITLLYASSRK
-563 KYHDNTAA
+563 KYHDNTATGA
-571 ASKFINDE
+571 KFINDE

-598 LYTTV
+598 LYKTV

-623 RRDGSSVFGEDNK
+623 RRDGSSVFGADNK
-636 YGTFPSVALGW
+636 YGTFPSIALGW
-647 NIANEKFMEKTQG
+647 NIANEKFMEKAD

-688 SNAAITMD
+688 SNAALTMD

-729 LLNNRING
+729 FLNNRING

-751 QRNLPKISGYSNVYM
+751 QRNLPKVSGYSNVYM

-771 ANKGLEVTINSKNIV
+771 ANKGLEITINSKNIV

-846 DHLKWDP
+846 DHLNWDP

-915 NSLLAMAS
+915 NSLLGTAS
-923 DEMGRRNSTTE
+923 DEMGRRNSPTE
-934 IGYWTESNPSNE
+934 IGYWSESNPSNE
-946 YRSLSKTS
+946 FRSLSKTS

-960 FPCDASFTRIKDITL
+960 FPCDASFTRIKDVTL
-975 SYQFPAQITNA
+975 SYQFPAQIINA

-1010 DPESDITQ
+1010 DPEADITQ

>member
-1 MKYANLILPSHK
+1 MKYAKLTLPSKK
-13 LCFVVA
+13 LCFVMA
-19 LAAGMIAVPM
+19 LAAGMVAFPL
-29 PTMAEQAVQNIQQ
+29 PTMAEQAVQNVQQ

-62 VKVKNAQT
+62 VKVKDAQT

-87 GTLVVSYI
+87 GSIVVSYI
-95 GYLAKEVAFNPGQTL
+95 GYLTKEVAFTPGQSL
-110 NISIEEDATA
+110 NITIEEDATA

-142 SINKDRLSKLPVTN
+142 S
-156 VLQAVQG
+156 
-163 AAAGVINKDR
+163 INKDR

-438 VYEDNGSYCIYPMY
+438 VYEDDGSYCIYPMY

-471 QWNINLNGY
+471 QWNINLNAY
-480 ADINFGNIWKPLDGL
+480 ADINFGNIWKPLEGL
-495 RYKFNFGYSFVP
+495 SYKFNFGYSFVP

-517 QNDLNGYGYIFNAE
+517 QNDQNGYGYIFNAE
-531 TQSYTAENILTYA
+531 TQSRTVENILTYA
-544 KDFGKH
+544 KDIKKH
-550 HFDLTALYASSRK
+550 HFDITLLYASSRK
-563 KYHDNTAA
+563 KYHDNTATGA
-571 ASKFINDE
+571 KFINDE

-584 LGGGGTQT
+584 LGGGATQT

-598 LYTTV
+598 LYKTV

-623 RRDGSSVFGEDNK
+623 RRDGSSVFGSDNK
-636 YGTFPSVALGW
+636 YGTFPSIALGW
-647 NIANEKFMEKTQG
+647 NIANEKFMEKVD

-688 SNAAITMD
+688 SNAALTMD

-729 LLNNRING
+729 ILNNRING
-737 NIDFYTSTTTDLLL
+737 NIDFYTSKTTDLLL

-766 NMGKT
+766 NMGET
-771 ANKGLEVTINSKNIV
+771 ANKGLEITINSKNIV

-792 GTNLVWSWNKNEIK
+792 GTSLVWSWNKNEIK
-806 DLYGDEKSDIG
+806 DLYGDKQDDLG

-831 YEMVGIWQKDEIERG
+831 YVMEGIWQKDEIERG
-846 DHLKWDP
+846 DHLNHDP
-853 QAQPGDVKLR
+853 QAQPGDVKLA
-863 DVNGDGKIDP
+863 DLNGDGKITP
-873 NDDKTIQGQTTPKWI
+873 EGDKKIQGQTTPKWI
-888 GGLTNTFT
+888 GGMTNTFT

-934 IGYWTESNPSNE
+934 IGYWTESNPTNE

-960 FPCDASFTRIKDITL
+960 FPRSAAFTRIKDITL
-975 SYQFPAQITNA
+975 SYQFPAQICNM
-986 LRISALTVYASAR
+986 LHLNALTVYASGR
-999 NLATFTSWKGW
+999 NLFTFTDWKGW

-1025 NNYPMTKSY
+1025 NNYPMTKSM

>member
-1 MKYANLILPSHK
+1 MKYVHLALPSMK
-13 LCFVVA
+13 LCFAMA
-19 LAAGMIAVPM
+19 LAAGIMAFPL
-29 PTMAEQAVQNIQQ
+29 PTMAEQAVQNVQQ

-53 NGDAVIGAT
+53 NGDGVIGAT
-62 VKVKNAQT
+62 VKVKDAQA
-70 GTVTDF
+70 GTVTDY

-81 LSVQKA
+81 LNVQKA

-95 GYLAKEVAFNPGQTL
+95 GYLTKEIAFTPGQTL
-110 NISIEEDATA
+110 NITIEEDATA

-142 SINKDRLSKLPVTN
+142 S
-156 VLQAVQG
+156 
-163 AAAGVINKDR
+163 INKDR

-239 DINPSDIE
+239 DINPGDIE

-277 KDGKPSVSYNGY
+277 KEGKPSVSYNGY
-289 IGIEDFAHKMD
+289 IGFENFAHKMD
-300 FCNGSQITQ
+300 YCNGAQITQ

-401 DVTDYLKIGTNSYIV
+401 DVTNYLKIGTNSYIV
-416 SHNRDGGRVNFLMA
+416 SHNRDGGRVNFMMA

-438 VYEDNGSYCIYPMY
+438 VYEDDGSYCIYPMY
-452 TESLFFNPMRDVNQ
+452 TESLFFNPMRDINQ

-471 QWNINLNGY
+471 QWNINLNAY
-480 ADINFGNIWKPLDGL
+480 AELNFGNIWKPLTGL
-495 RYKFNFGYSFVP
+495 TYKFNFGYSFVP
-507 RRENYYNGAE
+507 KRENYYNGAE
-517 QNDLNGYGYIFNAE
+517 QNDPNGYGYIFNAE
-531 TQSYTAENILTYA
+531 TQSRTVENILTYA
-544 KDFGKH
+544 KDIQKH
-550 HFDLTALYASSRK
+550 HFDITLLYASSRK
-563 KYHDNTAA
+563 KYHDNTATGA
-571 ASKFINDE
+571 KFINDE

-598 LYTTV
+598 LYKTV

-623 RRDGSSVFGEDNK
+623 RRDGSSVFGADNK
-636 YGTFPSVALGW
+636 YGTFPSIALGW
-647 NIANEKFMEKTQG
+647 NIANEKFMEKAD

-688 SNAAITMD
+688 SNAALTMD

-729 LLNNRING
+729 FLNNRING

-751 QRNLPKISGYSNVYM
+751 QRNLPKVSGYSNVYM

-771 ANKGLEVTINSKNIV
+771 ANKGLEITINSKNIV

-846 DHLKWDP
+846 DHLNWDP

-915 NSLLAMAS
+915 NSLLGTAS
-923 DEMGRRNSTTE
+923 DEMGRRNSPTE
-934 IGYWTESNPSNE
+934 IGYWSESNPSNE
-946 YRSLSKTS
+946 FRSLSKTS

-960 FPCDASFTRIKDITL
+960 FPCDASFTRIKDVTL
-975 SYQFPAQITNA
+975 SYQFPAQIINA

-1010 DPESDITQ
+1010 DPEADITQ
-1018 RGWGGYE
+1018 RGWRDYE

>member
-1 MKYANLILPSHK
+1 MKYANLTLPSKK
-13 LCFVVA
+13 LCFVMV
-19 LAAGMIAVPM
+19 LAAGMMAFPL
-29 PTMAEQAVQNIQQ
+29 PTKAEQAVQNVQQ

-62 VKVKNAQT
+62 IKVKNAQT

-76 NGNFS
+76 DGNFT
-81 LSVQKA
+81 LNVQGP

-95 GYLAKEVAFNPGQTL
+95 GYLTKEIPFTVGQSL

-142 SINKDRLSKLPVTN
+142 SINKE
-156 VLQAVQG
+156 
-163 AAAGVINKDR
+163 R

-192 VTISQG
+192 VTIQQG

-203 DAPSALVRG
+203 DAPTALVRG

-239 DINPSDIE
+239 DINPGDIE

-277 KDGKPSVSYNGY
+277 KDGKPSISYNGY
-289 IGIEDFAHKMD
+289 LGIEDFAKKLD
-300 FCNGSQITQ
+300 YCNGPQITQ

-321 TMYNDFVK
+321 TMYNDYVK
-329 NQNEAEA
+329 NANEAEA
-336 QAAGRETD
+336 QAAGKETD
-344 WLYDMV
+344 WLYDMI

-358 HNVTVN
+358 HNVTIN
-364 GGAEKIKYFI
+364 GGAEKVKYFI

-438 VYEDNGSYCIYPMY
+438 VYDENGNYEQYPMY
-452 TESLFFNPMRDVNQ
+452 SETLFFNPMQYINQ

-471 QWNINLNGY
+471 QWNINLNAY
-480 ADINFGNIWKPLDGL
+480 AELNFGNIWKPLDGL

-507 RRENYYNGAE
+507 KRENYYNGEAE
-517 QNDLNGYGYIFNAE
+517 FNYSGGYGYIFNAE
-531 TQSYTAENILTYA
+531 TQSRTVENILSYA
-544 KDFGKH
+544 KDIKKH
-550 HFDLTALYASSRK
+550 HFDITLLYASSRK
-563 KYHDNTAA
+563 KYHENKATG
-571 ASKFINDE
+571 SKFINDE
-579 LLWHN
+579 LSWHN
-584 LGGGGTQT
+584 LGGGSTQT
-592 AKSYTD
+592 SGSYTD

-623 RRDGSSVFGEDNK
+623 RRDGSSVFGSDNK
-636 YGTFPSVALGW
+636 YGTFPSIALGW
-647 NIANEKFMEKTQG
+647 NIANEKFMEKTQS

-688 SNAAITMD
+688 SNSPITMD
-696 GQSATALYPSSR
+696 GQTATALYPSSR

-729 LLNNRING
+729 FLNNRING

-792 GTNLVWSWNKNEIK
+792 GTNLVWSYNKNEIK
-806 DLYGDEKSDIG
+806 DLYGDKKDDIG
-817 NRWFIG
+817 NGWFIG

-831 YEMVGIWQKDEIERG
+831 YVMEGIWQEDEIARG
-846 DHLKWDP
+846 DHLNHDP
-853 QAQPGDVKLR
+853 QAQPGDVKLA
-863 DVNGDGKIDP
+863 DLDGDGKITP
-873 NDDKTIQGQTTPKWI
+873 EGDKKIQGQTAPKWTA
-888 GGLTNTFT
+888 GLTNTFSFKGFT
-896 YKNLSL
+896 L
-902 SIFIQTVQGLKRN
+902 SIFIQTAQGHKRN
-915 NSLLAMAS
+915 NSLLRMAA
-923 DEMGRRNSTTE
+923 DEQGRRNSTTE
-934 IGYWTESNPSNE
+934 VGYWTPENRSNE

-954 NRWGYG
+954 NRWGYA
-960 FPCDASFTRIKDITL
+960 FPRNAGYTRIKDVTL
-975 SYQFPAQITNA
+975 SYQFPAQVINA
-986 LRISALTVYASAR
+986 LHISALTAYVSGR
-999 NLATFTSWKGW
+999 NLYTFTSWKGW
-1010 DPESDITQ
+1010 DPEADITQ

-1025 NNYPMTKSY
+1025 NNYPMTKSF

>member
-1 MKYANLILPSHK
+1 MKYAKLTLPSKK
-13 LCFVVA
+13 LCFVMV
-19 LAAGMIAVPM
+19 LAAGMMSFPLS
-29 PTMAEQAVQNIQQ
+29 TKAEQAVQNIQQ

-76 NGNFS
+76 DGNFT
-81 LSVQKA
+81 LNVQGP

-95 GYLAKEVAFNPGQTL
+95 GYLTKEIPFTVGQSL

-142 SINKDRLSKLPVTN
+142 SINKE
-156 VLQAVQG
+156 
-163 AAAGVINKDR
+163 R

-192 VTISQG
+192 VTIQQG

-203 DAPSALVRG
+203 DAPTALVRG

-239 DINPSDIE
+239 DINPGDIE

-277 KDGKPSVSYNGY
+277 KDGKPSISYNGY
-289 IGIEDFAHKMD
+289 LGIEDFAKKLD
-300 FCNGSQITQ
+300 YCNGAQITQ
-309 RYKDYVAQNPGE
+309 RYRDYVAQNPGE

-329 NQNEAEA
+329 NQAEA
-336 QAAGRETD
+336 ANQAAGIETD
-344 WLYDMV
+344 WLYDMI

-358 HNVTVN
+358 HNVTIN
-364 GGAEKIKYFI
+364 GGAENVKYFI

-401 DVTDYLKIGTNSYIV
+401 DVTNYLKIGTNSYIV

-430 EAMSPYGK
+430 EAMSPYGQ
-438 VYEDNGSYCIYPMY
+438 VYEEDGSYKQYPMY
-452 TESLFFNPMRDVNQ
+452 SETLFFNPMQYIDQ

-480 ADINFGNIWKPLDGL
+480 ADVNFGNIWKPLEGL
-495 RYKFNFGYSFVP
+495 HYKFNFGYSFVP
-507 RRENYYNGAE
+507 RRENYYNGEAE
-517 QNDLNGYGYIFNAE
+517 FNYSGGYGYIFNAE
-531 TQSYTAENILTYA
+531 TQSYTCENILSYA
-544 KDFGKH
+544 KDIKKH
-550 HFDLTALYASSRK
+550 HFDITLLYASSRK
-563 KYHDNTAA
+563 KYHENKATG
-571 ASKFINDE
+571 SKFINDE
-579 LLWHN
+579 LSWHN
-584 LGGGGTQT
+584 LGGGSTQT
-592 AKSYTD
+592 SGSYSD

-623 RRDGSSVFGEDNK
+623 RRDGSSVFGSDNK

-647 NIANEKFMEKTQG
+647 NISNEKFMEKSQS

-688 SNAAITMD
+688 SNSAITMD
-696 GQSATALYPSSR
+696 GASSTALYPSSR

-729 LLNNRING
+729 FLNNRING
-737 NIDFYTSTTTDLLL
+737 NIDFYTSETSDLLL

-792 GTNLVWSWNKNEIK
+792 GTSLVWSYNKNEIK
-806 DLYGDEKSDIG
+806 DLYGDKKDDLG

-831 YEMVGIWQKDEIERG
+831 YVMEGIWQEDEIAAG
-846 DHLKWDP
+846 KHLTQDP
-853 QAQPGDVKLR
+853 QAKAGDVKLK
-863 DVNGDGKIDP
+863 DLDGDGQITPDG
-873 NDDKTIQGQTTPKWI
+873 DKKIQGQTTPKWTA
-888 GGLTNTFT
+888 GLTNTFS
-896 YKNLSL
+896 YKGLTLSV
-902 SIFIQTVQGLKRN
+902 FIQTAQGHKRN
-915 NSLLAMAS
+915 NSLLAMAA
-923 DEMGRRNSTTE
+923 DEQGRRNSTTE
-934 IGYWTESNPSNE
+934 VGYWTPENKSNE

-960 FPCDASFTRIKDITL
+960 FPCDASYTRIKDVTL
-975 SYQFPAQITNA
+975 SYTFPQHVLNM
-986 LRISALTVYASAR
+986 LRLSGLTAYVSGR
-999 NLATFTSWKGW
+999 NLYTFTSWKGW
-1010 DPESDITQ
+1010 DPEADITQ
-1018 RGWGGYE
+1018 RGWSGYE
-1025 NNYPMTKSY
+1025 NNYPMTKSF

>member
-1 MKYANLILPSHK
+1 M
-13 LCFVVA
+13 A
-19 LAAGMIAVPM
+19 LAAGMMAFPL
-29 PTMAEQAVQNIQQ
+29 PTMAEQAVQDVQQ

-53 NGDAVIGAT
+53 NGEGVIGAT
-62 VKVKNAQT
+62 VKVKDAAT

-76 NGNFS
+76 DGSFS
-81 LSVQKA
+81 LNVQSA

-95 GYLAKEVAFNPGQTL
+95 GYLTKEVAFTPGQTL
-110 NISIEEDATA
+110 NITIEEDATA

-142 SINKDRLSKLPVTN
+142 S
-156 VLQAVQG
+156 
-163 AAAGVINKDR
+163 INKDR

-223 IVVDGIP
+223 IVVDGVP

-239 DINPSDIE
+239 DINPGDIE

-277 KDGKPSVSYNGY
+277 KDGKPSISYNGY
-289 IGIEDFAHKMD
+289 LGIEDFAHKMD
-300 FCNGSQITQ
+300 YCNGAQITQ

-401 DVTDYLKIGTNSYIV
+401 DVTDYLRIGTNSYIV
-416 SHNRDGGRVNFLMA
+416 SHNRDGGRVNFMMA

-438 VYEDNGSYCIYPMY
+438 VYEDDGSYCIYPMY
-452 TESLFFNPMRDVNQ
+452 TESLFFNPLRDINQ

-471 QWNINLNGY
+471 QWNINLNAY
-480 ADINFGNIWKPLDGL
+480 AELNFGNIWKPLTGL
-495 RYKFNFGYSFVP
+495 TYKFNFGYSFVP
-507 RRENYYNGAE
+507 KRENYYNGAE
-517 QNDLNGYGYIFNAE
+517 QNDPNGYGYIFNAE
-531 TQSYTAENILTYA
+531 TQSRTVENILTYA
-544 KDFGKH
+544 KDIQKH
-550 HFDLTALYASSRK
+550 HFDITLLYASSRK
-563 KYHDNTAA
+563 KYHDNTATGA
-571 ASKFINDE
+571 KFINDE

-623 RRDGSSVFGEDNK
+623 RRDGSSVFGSDNK

-647 NIANEKFMEKTQG
+647 NIANEKFMEKAD

-688 SNAAITMD
+688 SNAALTMD

-729 LLNNRING
+729 FLNNRING

-771 ANKGLEVTINSKNIV
+771 ANKGLEITINSKNIV

-915 NSLLAMAS
+915 NSLLGTAS
-923 DEMGRRNSTTE
+923 DEMGRRNSPTE
-934 IGYWTESNPSNE
+934 IGYWSESNPSNE
-946 YRSLSKTS
+946 FRSLSKTS

-960 FPCDASFTRIKDITL
+960 FPCDASFTRIKDVTL
-975 SYQFPAQITNA
+975 SYQFPAQIVNA
-986 LRISALTVYASAR
+986 LHISALTVYASAR

-1010 DPESDITQ
+1010 DPEADITQ

>member
-1 MKYANLILPSHK
+1 MKYAKLTLPSKK
-13 LCFVVA
+13 LCFVMA
-19 LAAGMIAVPM
+19 LAAGMVAFPL
-29 PTMAEQAVQNIQQ
+29 PTMAEQAVQNVQQ

-62 VKVKNAQT
+62 VKVKDAQT

-87 GTLVVSYI
+87 GSIVVSYI
-95 GYLAKEVAFNPGQTL
+95 GYLTKEVAFTPGQSL
-110 NISIEEDATA
+110 NITIEEDATA

-142 SINKDRLSKLPVTN
+142 S
-156 VLQAVQG
+156 
-163 AAAGVINKDR
+163 INKDR

-239 DINPSDIE
+239 DINPGDIE

-289 IGIEDFAHKMD
+289 IGFENFAKKMD
-300 FCNGSQITQ
+300 FCNGAQITQ

-321 TMYNDFVK
+321 TMYNDYVK
-329 NQNEAEA
+329 NQNEADA
-336 QAAGRETD
+336 QAAGKETD

-364 GGAEKIKYFI
+364 GGADKIKYFI

-438 VYEDNGSYCIYPMY
+438 VYEDDGSYCIYPMY

-471 QWNINLNGY
+471 QWNINLNAY
-480 ADINFGNIWKPLDGL
+480 ADINFGNIWKPLEGL
-495 RYKFNFGYSFVP
+495 SYKFNFGYSFVP

-517 QNDLNGYGYIFNAE
+517 QNDQNGYGYIFNAE
-531 TQSYTAENILTYA
+531 TQSRTVENILTYA
-544 KDFGKH
+544 KDIKKH
-550 HFDLTALYASSRK
+550 HFDITLLYASSRK
-563 KYHDNTAA
+563 KYHDNTATGA
-571 ASKFINDE
+571 KFINDE

-584 LGGGGTQT
+584 LGGGATQT

-598 LYTTV
+598 LYKTV

-623 RRDGSSVFGEDNK
+623 RRDGSSVFGSDNK
-636 YGTFPSVALGW
+636 YGTFPSIALGW
-647 NIANEKFMEKTQG
+647 NIANEKFMEKVD

-688 SNAAITMD
+688 SNAALTMD

-729 LLNNRING
+729 ILNNRING
-737 NIDFYTSTTTDLLL
+737 NIDFYTSKTTDLLL

-766 NMGKT
+766 NMGET
-771 ANKGLEVTINSKNIV
+771 ANKGLEITINSKNIV

-792 GTNLVWSWNKNEIK
+792 GTSLVWSWNKNEIK
-806 DLYGDEKSDIG
+806 DLYGDKQDDLG

-831 YEMVGIWQKDEIERG
+831 YVMEGIWQKDEIERG
-846 DHLKWDP
+846 DHLNHDP
-853 QAQPGDVKLR
+853 QAQPGDVKLA
-863 DVNGDGKIDP
+863 DLDGDGKITP
-873 NDDKTIQGQTTPKWI
+873 EGDKKIQGQTTPKWI
-888 GGLTNTFT
+888 GGMTNTFT

-902 SIFIQTVQGLKRN
+902 SIFIQTVQGLKRD

-960 FPCDASFTRIKDITL
+960 FPRSAAFTRIKDITL
-975 SYQFPAQITNA
+975 SYQFPAQICNM
-986 LRISALTVYASAR
+986 LHLNALTVYASGR
-999 NLATFTSWKGW
+999 NLFTFTDWKGW

-1018 RGWGGYE
+1018 RGWRDYE
-1025 NNYPMTKSY
+1025 NNYPMTKSM

>member
-1 MKYANLILPSHK
+1 MKYAKLTLPSKK
-13 LCFVVA
+13 LCFVMA
-19 LAAGMIAVPM
+19 LAAGMVAFPL
-29 PTMAEQAVQNIQQ
+29 PTMAEQAVQNVQQ

-62 VKVKNAQT
+62 VKVKDAQT

-87 GTLVVSYI
+87 GSIVVSYI
-95 GYLAKEVAFNPGQTL
+95 GYLTKEVAFTPGQSL
-110 NISIEEDATA
+110 NITIEEDATA

-142 SINKDRLSKLPVTN
+142 S
-156 VLQAVQG
+156 
-163 AAAGVINKDR
+163 INKDR

-239 DINPSDIE
+239 DINPGDIE

-289 IGIEDFAHKMD
+289 IGFENFAKKMD
-300 FCNGSQITQ
+300 FCNGAQITQ

-321 TMYNDFVK
+321 TMYNDYVK
-329 NQNEAEA
+329 NQNEADA
-336 QAAGRETD
+336 QAAGKETD

-364 GGAEKIKYFI
+364 GGADKIKYFI

-438 VYEDNGSYCIYPMY
+438 VYEDDGSYCIYPMY

-471 QWNINLNGY
+471 QWNINLNAY
-480 ADINFGNIWKPLDGL
+480 ADINFGNIWKPLEGL
-495 RYKFNFGYSFVP
+495 SYKFNFGYSFVP

-517 QNDLNGYGYIFNAE
+517 QNDQNGYGYIFNAE
-531 TQSYTAENILTYA
+531 TQSRTVENILTYA
-544 KDFGKH
+544 KDIKKH
-550 HFDLTALYASSRK
+550 HFDITLLYASSRK
-563 KYHDNTAA
+563 KYHDNTATGA
-571 ASKFINDE
+571 KFINDE

-584 LGGGGTQT
+584 LGGGATQT

-598 LYTTV
+598 LYKTV

-623 RRDGSSVFGEDNK
+623 RRDGSSVFGSDNK
-636 YGTFPSVALGW
+636 YGTFPSIALGW
-647 NIANEKFMEKTQG
+647 NIANEKFMEKVD

-688 SNAAITMD
+688 SNAALTMD

-729 LLNNRING
+729 ILNNRING
-737 NIDFYTSTTTDLLL
+737 NIDFYTSKTTDLLL

-766 NMGKT
+766 NMGET
-771 ANKGLEVTINSKNIV
+771 ANKVLEITINSKNIV

-792 GTNLVWSWNKNEIK
+792 GTSLVWSWNKNEIK
-806 DLYGDEKSDIG
+806 DLYGDKQDDLG

-831 YEMVGIWQKDEIERG
+831 YVMEGIWQKDEIERG
-846 DHLKWDP
+846 DHLNHDP
-853 QAQPGDVKLR
+853 QAQPGDVKLA
-863 DVNGDGKIDP
+863 DLNGDGKITP
-873 NDDKTIQGQTTPKWI
+873 EGDKKIQGQTTPKWI
-888 GGLTNTFT
+888 GGMTNTFT

-934 IGYWTESNPSNE
+934 IGYWTESNPTNE

-960 FPCDASFTRIKDITL
+960 FPRSAAFTRIKDITL
-975 SYQFPAQITNA
+975 SYQFPAQICNM
-986 LRISALTVYASAR
+986 LHLNALTVYASGR
-999 NLATFTSWKGW
+999 NLFTFTDWKGW

-1025 NNYPMTKSY
+1025 NNYPMTKSM

>member
-1 MKYANLILPSHK
+1 MKYAKLTLPSKK
-13 LCFVVA
+13 LCFAMA
-19 LAAGMIAVPM
+19 LAAGMVAFPL
-29 PTMAEQAVQNIQQ
+29 PTMAEQAVQNVQQ

-62 VKVKNAQT
+62 VKVKDAQT

-87 GTLVVSYI
+87 GTIVVSYI
-95 GYLAKEVAFNPGQTL
+95 GYLTKEVAFTPGQNL
-110 NISIEEDATA
+110 NITIEEDATA

-142 SINKDRLSKLPVTN
+142 S
-156 VLQAVQG
+156 
-163 AAAGVINKDR
+163 INKDR

-239 DINPSDIE
+239 DINPGDIE

-289 IGIEDFAHKMD
+289 IGFEDFAKKMD
-300 FCNGSQITQ
+300 FCNGAQITQ

-329 NQNEAEA
+329 NQNEADA
-336 QAAGRETD
+336 QAAGKETD

-358 HNVTVN
+358 HNVTIN

-438 VYEDNGSYCIYPMY
+438 VYEDDGSYCIYPMY

-471 QWNINLNGY
+471 QWNINLNAY
-480 ADINFGNIWKPLDGL
+480 ADINFGNIWKPLEGL
-495 RYKFNFGYSFVP
+495 SYKFNFGYSFVP
-507 RRENYYNGAE
+507 KRENYYNGAE
-517 QNDLNGYGYIFNAE
+517 QNDQNGYGYIFNAE
-531 TQSYTAENILTYA
+531 TQSRTVENILTYA
-544 KDFGKH
+544 KDIKKH
-550 HFDLTALYASSRK
+550 HFDITLLYASSRK
-563 KYHDNTAA
+563 KYHDNTATGA
-571 ASKFINDE
+571 KFINDE

-584 LGGGGTQT
+584 LGGGATQT

-598 LYTTV
+598 LYKTV

-623 RRDGSSVFGEDNK
+623 RRDGSSVFGSDNK
-636 YGTFPSVALGW
+636 YGTFPSIALGW
-647 NIANEKFMEKTQG
+647 NIANEKFMEKVD

-688 SNAAITMD
+688 SNAALTMD

-729 LLNNRING
+729 ILNNRING
-737 NIDFYTSTTTDLLL
+737 NIDFYTSKTTDLLL

-766 NMGKT
+766 NMGET
-771 ANKGLEVTINSKNIV
+771 ANKGLEITINSKNIV

-792 GTNLVWSWNKNEIK
+792 GTSLVWSWNKNEIK
-806 DLYGDEKSDIG
+806 DLYGDKQDDLG

-831 YEMVGIWQKDEIERG
+831 YVMEGIWQKDEIDRG
-846 DHLKWDP
+846 DHLNHDP
-853 QAQPGDVKLR
+853 QAQPGDVKLK
-863 DVNGDGKIDP
+863 DLDGDGKITP
-873 NDDKTIQGQTTPKWI
+873 EGDKKIQGQTTPKWI
-888 GGLTNTFT
+888 GGMTNTFT

-934 IGYWTESNPSNE
+934 IGYWTESNPTNE

-960 FPCDASFTRIKDITL
+960 FPRSAAFTRIKDITL
-975 SYQFPAQITNA
+975 SYQFPAQICNV
-986 LRISALTVYASAR
+986 LHLNALTVYASGR
-999 NLATFTSWKGW
+999 NLFTFTDWKGW

-1018 RGWGGYE
+1018 RGWRDYE
-1025 NNYPMTKSY
+1025 NNYPMTKSM